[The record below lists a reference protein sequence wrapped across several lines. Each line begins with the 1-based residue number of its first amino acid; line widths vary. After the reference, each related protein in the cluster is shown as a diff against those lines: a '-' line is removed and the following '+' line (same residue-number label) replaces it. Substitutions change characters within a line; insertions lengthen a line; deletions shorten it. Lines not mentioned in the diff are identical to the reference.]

1 MTRKQKWIGALLATL
16 LLAATGCSGQ
26 GKPPSG
32 QAGGQSSTQAAAT
45 PGSQGSG
52 ASQPPE
58 DVLIGIL
65 YPTSGNLA
73 RLGQAT
79 LNGAL
84 LAVEDINA
92 AGGIKSLGG
101 AKIKPIVADATSDP
115 NKAKSEAERMLNA
128 HKLTAMTGAY
138 SSSLTLVITEATER
152 AEVPFITGSIADK
165 ITDRGFRYVFQVSPK
180 GSMFGEM
187 QVRSAKEIAQ
197 AAGRDLKKAAIIF
210 ENTAYGQSTAD
221 GLKKTAEAVG
231 FDIVMFES
239 YAANFSDATPLVNKL
254 KASGAEVVFPV
265 SYLTDAILIQ
275 KTMRQLGVNA
285 ALFGGGAGYL
295 MPEFYQSAGKDAELV
310 FSVASWNNDLPY
322 KGMADL
328 NQRYKA
334 KHNEFIM
341 EHSGE
346 AYAMMWILKEAIEK
360 AASRDP
366 KKVRDALASLE
377 LTEGPGAIMPG
388 GVIKF
393 DSKGWNEKVHP
404 VMIQWVNGEP
414 RTVWPKSVAVME
426 PKWPK

>member
-1 MTRKQKWIGALLATL
+1 MKRRKWLAGLLSAAFL
-16 LLAATGCSGQ
+16 LVASGCG
-26 GKPPSG
+26 GG
-32 QAGGQSSTQAAAT
+32 QAPASSKQGGGAQPAGDGPPAASTRV
-45 PGSQGSG
+45 
-52 ASQPPE
+52 PE
-58 DVLIGIL
+58 DVPIGIL

-84 LAVEDINA
+84 LAVEDINK
-92 AGGIKSLGG
+92 AGGIKALGG

-128 HKLTAMTGAY
+128 NKLTAMTGAY

-152 AEVPFITGSIADK
+152 AEVPFVTGSIADQ
-165 ITDRGFRYVFQVSPK
+165 ITNRGFKYVFQVSPK
-180 GSMFGEM
+180 GSMFGQM
-187 QVRSAKEIAQ
+187 QIQSAREIAR
-197 AAGRDLKKAAIIF
+197 AAGKDVKKAAIIF

-221 GLKKTAEAVG
+221 GLKKTAQEVG
-231 FDIVMFES
+231 FDIVLFES
-239 YAANFSDATPLVNKL
+239 YAANFTDATPLVNKL

-322 KGMADL
+322 PGMKDL

-334 KHNEFIM
+334 KYNEFIM
-341 EHSGE
+341 EHAGE
-346 AYAMMWILKEAIEK
+346 AYAMVWTIKEAIEK

-366 KKVRDALASLE
+366 KQVRNALAALE
-377 LTEGPGAIMPG
+377 LKDGGGAIMPG
-388 GVIKF
+388 GVTRF
-393 DSKGWNEKVHP
+393 DEKGWNRNVHP

-414 RTVWPKSVAVME
+414 RTVWPKNVAVAE
-426 PKWPK
+426 PKWPR